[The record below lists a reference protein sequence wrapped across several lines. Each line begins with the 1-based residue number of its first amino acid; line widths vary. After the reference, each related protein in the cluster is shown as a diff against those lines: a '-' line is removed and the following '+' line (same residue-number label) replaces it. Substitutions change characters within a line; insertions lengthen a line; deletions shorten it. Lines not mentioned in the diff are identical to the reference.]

1 MNESKVLYERV
12 TFMIFDKLVKIMAE
26 QLGVQ
31 QQDISMETVLRD
43 DLAVDSLDLYNLGMV
58 LEDEFNI
65 ELPQDEMND
74 IETVEDVVKMLK
86 EQGVEE

>member
-1 MNESKVLYERV
+1 MNESIVLYERV

-31 QQDISMETVLRD
+31 QQDISMETMLRD

>member
-1 MNESKVLYERV
+1 MEV
-12 TFMIFDKLVKIMAE
+12 FMIFDKLVSIMAE

-31 QQDISMETVLRD
+31 PQDISMDTLLRD
-43 DLAVDSLDLYNLGMV
+43 DLAVDSLDLYNLGMI

-74 IETVEDVVKMLK
+74 IESVADVVKMLK
-86 EQGVEE
+86 ESGVEE

>member
-1 MNESKVLYERV
+1 
-12 TFMIFDKLVKIMAE
+12 MILDNLVSIMAE

-31 QQDISMETVLRD
+31 PQDISMDTLLRD
-43 DLAVDSLDLYNLGMV
+43 DLAVDSLDLYNLGMI

-74 IETVEDVVKMLK
+74 IESVADVVKMLK
-86 EQGVEE
+86 ESGVEE

>member
-1 MNESKVLYERV
+1 
-12 TFMIFDKLVKIMAE
+12 MIFEKLTKIMAE

-31 QQDISMETVLRD
+31 QQDISMDTLLRD

-58 LEDEFNI
+58 LEEEFNI

-74 IETVEDVVKMLK
+74 IETVEDIVKMLK

>member
-1 MNESKVLYERV
+1 
-12 TFMIFDKLVKIMAE
+12 MIFDKLVSIMAE

-31 QQDISMETVLRD
+31 PQDISMDTLLRD
-43 DLAVDSLDLYNLGMV
+43 DLAVDSLDLYNLGMI

-74 IETVEDVVKMLK
+74 IESVADVVKMLK
-86 EQGVEE
+86 ELGVAE

>member
-1 MNESKVLYERV
+1 
-12 TFMIFDKLVKIMAE
+12 MIFDKLVKIMAE

>member
-1 MNESKVLYERV
+1 
-12 TFMIFDKLVKIMAE
+12 MIFDKLVKIMAE

-31 QQDISMETVLRD
+31 QQDISMETMLRD

-74 IETVEDVVKMLK
+74 IETVEDVVKMRK

>member
-12 TFMIFDKLVKIMAE
+12 TFIIFDKLVKIMAE

-31 QQDISMETVLRD
+31 QQDISMETMLRD

>member
-1 MNESKVLYERV
+1 
-12 TFMIFDKLVKIMAE
+12 MAE

-31 QQDISMETVLRD
+31 QQDISMETMLRD

>member
-1 MNESKVLYERV
+1 
-12 TFMIFDKLVKIMAE
+12 MIFDKLVKIMAE

-31 QQDISMETVLRD
+31 QQDISMDTMLRD

>member
-1 MNESKVLYERV
+1 MFE
-12 TFMIFDKLVKIMAE
+12 KLTKIMAE

-31 QQDISMETVLRD
+31 QQDISMDTLLRD

-58 LEDEFNI
+58 LEEEFNI

-74 IETVEDVVKMLK
+74 IETVEDIVKMLK

>member
-1 MNESKVLYERV
+1 
-12 TFMIFDKLVKIMAE
+12 MIFDKLVSIMAE

-31 QQDISMETVLRD
+31 PQDISMDTLLRD
-43 DLAVDSLDLYNLGMV
+43 DLAVDSLDLYNLGMI

-74 IETVEDVVKMLK
+74 IESVADVVKMLK
-86 EQGVEE
+86 ESGVEE

>member
-31 QQDISMETVLRD
+31 QQDISMETMLRD

>member
-1 MNESKVLYERV
+1 
-12 TFMIFDKLVKIMAE
+12 MIFEKLTKIMAE

-31 QQDISMETVLRD
+31 QQDISMETLLRD

-58 LEDEFNI
+58 LEEEFNI
-65 ELPQDEMND
+65 ELPQDEIND
-74 IETVEDVVKMLK
+74 IETVEDIVKMLK

>member
-1 MNESKVLYERV
+1 
-12 TFMIFDKLVKIMAE
+12 MIFDKLVSIMAE

-31 QQDISMETVLRD
+31 PQDISMDTLLRD
-43 DLAVDSLDLYNLGMV
+43 DLAVDSLDLYNLGMI

-74 IETVEDVVKMLK
+74 
-86 EQGVEE
+86 

>member
-1 MNESKVLYERV
+1 
-12 TFMIFDKLVKIMAE
+12 MIFDKLAAIIAE

-31 QQDISMETVLRD
+31 QQDISMDTMLRD
-43 DLAVDSLDLYNLGMV
+43 DLAVDSLDLYNLSMV
-58 LEDEFNI
+58 LEEEFNI

-74 IETVEDVVKMLK
+74 IETVEDIVKMLK

>member
-1 MNESKVLYERV
+1 M
-12 TFMIFDKLVKIMAE
+12 FDKLVSIMAE

-31 QQDISMETVLRD
+31 PQDISMDTLLRD
-43 DLAVDSLDLYNLGMV
+43 DLAVDSLDLYNLGMI

-74 IETVEDVVKMLK
+74 IESVADVVKMLK
-86 EQGVEE
+86 ESGVEE

>member
-1 MNESKVLYERV
+1 
-12 TFMIFDKLVKIMAE
+12 MIFDKLVKIMAE

-31 QQDISMETVLRD
+31 QQDISMETMLRD